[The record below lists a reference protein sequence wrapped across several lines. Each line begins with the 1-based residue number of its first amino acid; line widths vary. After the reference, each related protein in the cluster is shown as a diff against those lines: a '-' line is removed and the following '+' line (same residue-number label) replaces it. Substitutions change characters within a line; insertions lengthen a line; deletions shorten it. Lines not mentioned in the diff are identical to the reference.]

1 MFQKALNDI
10 IAKLELAKE
19 KGLLQSYGLIG
30 GLAVA
35 VWGIP
40 RATQDIDFAIALGG
54 APPQELSQ
62 YLGGQFT
69 PGTPEDPLRGVIRLH
84 LGMDD
89 EKIPLQ
95 LVFFPSIWSP
105 IIFPSVQ
112 RVVIGDCTVSVVS
125 WESLVLLKLYAGGP
139 QDFLDAQTIMATRS
153 PAEKEVTPLR
163 KMAEAV
169 GLAQELENL
178 TET

>member
-1 MFQKALNDI
+1 MFQKALKDI

-40 RATQDIDFAIALGG
+40 RATQDIDFAIALGKTH
-54 APPQELSQ
+54 PHELSQ
-62 YLGGQFT
+62 YLGGHFT
-69 PGTPEDPLRGVIRLH
+69 PGTPEDPLQGVIRLH
-84 LGMDD
+84 VGMDD
-89 EKIPLQ
+89 DKIPLQ
-95 LVFFPSIWSP
+95 LLFFPSTWSP

-112 RVVIGDCTVSVVS
+112 RVAIGDCTVSVVS

-139 QDFLDAQTIMATRS
+139 QDLLDAQTIMATRS
-153 PAEKEVTPLR
+153 PAEREVIPLR

-178 TET
+178 TKT